1 MVPTLTLN
9 SGYLMP
15 ILGMGTF
22 SCDSIPE
29 DELVE
34 ILLNGMKLGYRH
46 IDTAA
51 CYGTEKAVSKAV
63 LKAVEQKIVSS
74 REELF
79 ITSKLWGTDAH
90 DDLIVPAL
98 KKSLENLGL
107 EYLDLYLIHW
117 PVRLRKTEKYFPI
130 EKEDIMVFD
139 MKSTW
144 AGMEECKRLG
154 LVHSIGVS
162 NFSSKKLSDLVD
174 FAKSLLLSTRYV
186 EMNPFCQQKKL
197 RNFCKEKGILVT
209 AYSPL
214 GAHGSVYQGVDVL
227 NHPTLNQIAHSN
239 NKTAPQICLRWLYE
253 QGVSIAVKSYN
264 EGRMKENLQIFDW
277 ELSEADRSMIA
288 NIPQKRVT
296 CGEFFVCPNG
306 VYKSVEQLW
315 DGEI

>member
-1 MVPTLTLN
+1 MYVELSMFQTCPIRPGSHNFRMNDKLN
-9 SGYLMP
+9 FRNNK
-15 ILGMGTF
+15 TF
-22 SCDSIPE
+22 N
-29 DELVE
+29 L
-34 ILLNGMKLGYRH
+34 LGYRH

-51 CYGTEKAVSKAV
+51 CYGTEKAVGKAV

-174 FAKSLLLSTRYV
+174 FATIPPAVDQV
-186 EMNPFCQQKKL
+186 EMNLFWQQKKL
-197 RNFCKEKGILVT
+197 IDFCKEKGILIT

-214 GAHGSVYQGVDVL
+214 GAHRSVYQGVDIL
-227 NHPTLNQIAHSN
+227 NHPIPIQIAHSN
-239 NKTAPQICLRWLYE
+239 NKTASQICLRWLYE

-264 EGRMKENLQIFDW
+264 EERMKENLQIFDW
-277 ELSEADRSMIA
+277 KLSEADRSLIA
-288 NIPQKRVT
+288 NIPQKKGVY
-296 CGEFFVCPNG
+296 GDMLVFPNG
-306 VYKSVEQLW
+306 VYKSIEQIW